1 VRSIRG
7 STVVNATHPTGGQH
21 GEEGNEVQD
30 EVSGEKVDGQ
40 EDNCEEVFEAEV
52 VVRFSALR

>member
-1 VRSIRG
+1 MQSIRG
-7 STVVNATHPTGGQH
+7 SAVVNATHPTGGQH

-30 EVSGEKVDGQ
+30 EVSGEEVVVQ
-40 EDNCEEVFEAEV
+40 EDDCEEVFEAEV